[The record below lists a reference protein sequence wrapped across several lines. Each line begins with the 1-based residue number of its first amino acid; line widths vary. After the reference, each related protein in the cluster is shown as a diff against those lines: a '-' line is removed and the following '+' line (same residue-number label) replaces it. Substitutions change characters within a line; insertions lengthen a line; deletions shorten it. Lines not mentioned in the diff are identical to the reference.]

1 MTLDDFVPFWPS
13 HFDRAFIKMKS
24 DLAKL
29 FSTLWGHTLRL
40 SEVSFKNDRGF
51 MLCNDGIL
59 SVHNDASALSFFL
72 NGW

>member
-1 MTLDDFVPFWPS
+1 
-13 HFDRAFIKMKS
+13 MKS

-51 MLCNDGIL
+51 MLCNDGIS

-72 NGW
+72 NG